1 MHGVKKRID
10 ILSFNFSC
18 ESRVVCISYVNFEQ
32 SSSHDTFSL
41 ATQYGLSWNTNK
53 SVPKQKKEG
62 ILAHFVPIGSFFTDP
77 ISHRLP
83 HRSHYQDDFVTFQC
97 KIQACH
103 VLWHQSKAHF
113 CTLCWEGFSH

>member
-10 ILSFNFSC
+10 ILSFNYSC

-53 SVPKQKKEG
+53 SVPKQKKKRE
-62 ILAHFVPIGSFFTDP
+62 F
-77 ISHRLP
+77 
-83 HRSHYQDDFVTFQC
+83 
-97 KIQACH
+97 
-103 VLWHQSKAHF
+103 
-113 CTLCWEGFSH
+113 